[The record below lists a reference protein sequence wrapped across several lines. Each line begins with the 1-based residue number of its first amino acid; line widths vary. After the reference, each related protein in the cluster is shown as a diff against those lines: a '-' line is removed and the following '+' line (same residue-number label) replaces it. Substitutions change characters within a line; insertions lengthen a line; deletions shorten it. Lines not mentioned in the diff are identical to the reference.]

1 MENIQIL
8 KRTNSRVRIDCHKTS
23 LLWQKWKCIN
33 IFKRKKYTIRFK
45 KSYQWVDFGNWKE
58 VTDTHILYIL
68 SELQEKYN
76 FEIVTAKLKDTVDE
90 SEIVIKCNKEDKNK
104 IFMDFCMKL
113 SRHI

>member
-1 MENIQIL
+1 MQQKQELYN
-8 KRTNSRVRIDCHKTS
+8 HKTS
-23 LLWQKWKCIN
+23 LLSDKWRCIN

-45 KSYQWVDFGNWKE
+45 KSYQWVDFRSWKE
-58 VTDTHILYIL
+58 VTDSHILYIL

-76 FEIVTAKLKDTVDE
+76 FEIIAAKLKNTFDE

-113 SRHI
+113 SGQIEKIKI